1 MAAKMKFFGIISDM
15 KGAVRVVLQVMRKTV
30 LFVLAFIAGPAL
42 FAGEVLTGDAA
53 KAKFPAALQGMGL
66 HDAKYM
72 QLMTGVEYFY
82 GRFDNLAK
90 NSHDPNGFKNDMH
103 LIRVDYAHAPVRLKF
118 WDSTTPTKTKRTTSA
133 AASKCKAL
141 FGINGTFTN
150 SSNTPQ
156 GFTKF
161 QGTVI
166 PNGNGCNAGLA
177 MKDDKTFKYAQG
189 WNATNAKDWDDVI
202 TSEAYGLHNG
212 SIVYEGHFFSPANY
226 PFSGATAD
234 GVIWIGVVDGRRS
247 PISVGV
253 SYWEVAEIQ
262 KALGCVEGMCH
273 DGGGST
279 TMVISKELMTASDIC
294 GTQKESKSDSSYYTM
309 NYLSDGS
316 ERAVINQLLFV
327 EYDEPSPSVEP
338 GKPAGPFGNAEAA
351 ANAAQKAT
359 LEPSAEVAAKLSTD
373 AARERYMGMFGFAVT
388 QDGDEW
394 YVEAVLTEK
403 SRSNLVESAQEAT
416 RQIAVG
422 DLVALAAEGS
432 AEVSVSDCIP
442 GFYYTLYDGAA
453 VGDLSADADERNRNV
468 LCGADGGVVFP
479 EVKKPSA
486 AAGFFSIGA
495 KESPGVARGER
506 QE

>member
-1 MAAKMKFFGIISDM
+1 MKN
-15 KGAVRVVLQVMRKTV
+15 AV

-42 FAGEVLTGDAA
+42 FAGEVLTGDVA

-82 GRFDNLAK
+82 GRFNNLAP
-90 NSHDPNGFKNDMH
+90 DGRFPNGRKNDLH
-103 LIRVDYAHAPVRLKF
+103 LIRVDYTHAPVRLKF

-150 SSNTPQ
+150 ASNTPQ

-212 SIVYEGHFFSPANY
+212 GIVYESNNFSPANY

-234 GVIWIGVVDGRRS
+234 GVIWIGVVDGRRT
-247 PISVGV
+247 GV
-253 SYWEVAEIQ
+253 SEGLGYYEIAVLQ

-294 GTQKESKSDSSYYTM
+294 DTQKASASDAGYYTM
-309 NYLSDGS
+309 NYLDDKDKNGKGV

-327 EYDEPSPSVEP
+327 EYEEPPPSVEP
-338 GKPAGPFGNAEAA
+338 GKQAGPFGNAEAA

-359 LEPSAEVAAKLSTD
+359 LEPSAEVVAKLSTD
-373 AARERYMGMFGFAVT
+373 AARERYMSMFGFAVT

-394 YVEAVLTEK
+394 YVEAVLTEEAW
-403 SRSNLVESAQEAT
+403 SNLVESAQEAT

-422 DLVALAAEGS
+422 DLAALAAEGS

-453 VGDLSADADERNRNV
+453 VSDLSADADERNRNV

-506 QE
+506 RE